1 MKKALMVV
9 YSYPPVINAGS
20 ERAVS
25 FINQLHSCGWD
36 PLVLTHTVYAQSA
49 SDNGR
54 QVPEGIDVIRSS
66 SWDSMNLPNIIRK
79 FANFLSAIL
88 VPDRER
94 LWEVFS
100 VGKAARLA
108 KYEGVDLV
116 FTVSPPS
123 SAHLIG
129 LRLKK
134 KFPGIPWVADIC
146 NTFPDS
152 QETLK
157 ERYERKLT
165 GRILNEADCIIT
177 GDKIIY
183 DDLQAKRSDQISE
196 ETVSFI
202 PDGSVQELSEQ
213 FEKACRMIA
222 ARKIKKNNE

>member
-1 MKKALMVV
+1 MVV

-25 FINQLHSCGWD
+25 FINQLHSCGWE
-36 PLVLTHTVYAQSA
+36 PLVLTHTVHTQSA
-49 SDNGR
+49 SDNGG

-66 SWDSMNLPNIIRK
+66 SWNSKNLPNFIRNS
-79 FANFLSAIL
+79 ADVLSALL

-100 VGKAARLA
+100 VRKAARLA
-108 KYEGVDLV
+108 KHGGVDLV
-116 FTVSPPS
+116 YTISPPS

-152 QETLK
+152 QVTLK

-177 GDKIIY
+177 GSKMIY
-183 DDLQAKRSDQISE
+183 DELQAKWPMQITE

-213 FEKACRMIA
+213 FEKACRTIA
-222 ARKIKKNNE
+222 ARKIGKNSE

>member
-1 MKKALMVV
+1 MIV
-9 YSYPPVINAGS
+9 YSYPPVKNAGS

-25 FINQLHSCGWD
+25 FVTQLHSCGWE
-36 PLVLTHTVYAQSA
+36 PLVLTHLVHFQSA
-49 SDNGR
+49 PDNDG

-66 SWDSMNLPNIIRK
+66 SWNSKNLPGFIRN
-79 FANFLSAIL
+79 FADFLSTLL

-100 VGKAARLA
+100 IRKASRLA

-116 FTVSPPS
+116 YTVSPPS

-134 KFPGIPWVADIC
+134 KYSGIPWVADIC
-146 NTFPDS
+146 NPSPDS
-152 QETLK
+152 QATLR
-157 ERYERKLT
+157 ERYERKLA

-177 GDKIIY
+177 GNKTIY
-183 DDLQAKRSDQISE
+183 DDLQAKLPEQISE
-196 ETVSFI
+196 ETVTFI

-222 ARKIKKNNE
+222 ARKIVKNNE